1 MEIVVHQ
8 VESPIDAYDLAALHE
23 VIGDTF
29 SYPLPGTRLSC
40 YRTTDGVPHKADRM
54 VSHLGARVSTCAAH
68 EEAAAQ
74 TAKDYYDLHGA

>member
-8 VESPIDAYDLAALHE
+8 IQIPIDVYDLAVLHE

-29 SYPLPGTRLSC
+29 SYPLPDTRLSC
-40 YRTTDGVPHKADRM
+40 YLTDNGVPHKADRM